1 MYFQQRPKNS
11 GFFNHPYFFQSNCFQ
26 ECMRSCAQIYSPTF
40 SPAFKGVSAT
50 LVLEHFSPKK
60 KRLLASLFERF
71 FFRKINILFFHL
83 GTLYFSEHC
92 NCSPQK
98 NSPEG
103 KKKVTG
109 VLRTNHHQQ
118 EGTILLRRRCKRV
131 FTLIMP

>member
-1 MYFQQRPKNS
+1 MSNVVRRGNFIFPLEKILFGKDRVSVERRDEIEQLFFPFLCFSLSFASLFQL
-11 GFFNHPYFFQSNCFQ
+11 
-26 ECMRSCAQIYSPTF
+26 
-40 SPAFKGVSAT
+40 KGVSAT

-71 FFRKINILFFHL
+71 FFSENKHIKFFHL

-103 KKKVTG
+103 KRK
-109 VLRTNHHQQ
+109 
-118 EGTILLRRRCKRV
+118 
-131 FTLIMP
+131 